1 MNNQAFNKYAQTGGG
16 QNNPQIQGVGKIA
29 NKGDLNMGS
38 STGATN
44 NFNNQGNHANKQIQG
59 VNGGS
64 IKM

>member
-1 MNNQAFNKYAQTGGG
+1 MNNQAFNKYAQYRWGPEQSSNPGGC
-16 QNNPQIQGVGKIA
+16 KIA